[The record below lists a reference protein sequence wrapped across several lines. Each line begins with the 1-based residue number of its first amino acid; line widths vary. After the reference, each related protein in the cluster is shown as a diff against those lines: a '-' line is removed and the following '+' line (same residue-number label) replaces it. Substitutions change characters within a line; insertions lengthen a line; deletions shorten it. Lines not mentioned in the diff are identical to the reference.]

1 MNESLPEELKEAL
14 GRAQEPAMELV
25 TRRDIRKYAI
35 ATGQREA
42 RYLEGSEAPPRFHA
56 TLLRPLGSLEDIGP
70 EGSLPDP
77 LLGSLPFEVI
87 GSGRT
92 NTQYFQPIRCGDYLV
107 IQRKL
112 TGARPA
118 ANASPHRWVCETT
131 WIVESDYGAP
141 VVIETT
147 EHFLR

>member
-1 MNESLPEELKEAL
+1 
-14 GRAQEPAMELV
+14 MELV

-35 ATGQREA
+35 GTGQQNP
-42 RYLEGSEAPPRFHA
+42 RYLEGSEAPPRFHS
-56 TLLRPLGSLEDIGP
+56 TLLRRLGSLEDVGP
-70 EGSLPDP
+70 DGNLSDP
-77 LLGSLPFEVI
+77 LLGTLPFEVI

-92 NTQYFQPIRCGDYLV
+92 TTQYFQPIRCGDYLV
-107 IQRKL
+107 IQRKI
-112 TGARPA
+112 TGARA
-118 ANASPHRWVCETT
+118 AGDSSPHSWVCDTT